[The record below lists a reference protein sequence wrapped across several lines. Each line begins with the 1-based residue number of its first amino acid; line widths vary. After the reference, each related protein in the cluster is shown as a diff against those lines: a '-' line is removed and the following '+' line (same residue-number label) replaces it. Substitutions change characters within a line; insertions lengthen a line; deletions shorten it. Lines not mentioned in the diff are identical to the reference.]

1 MSQQVY
7 SFISLKH
14 KVAATTKQLATTTS
28 PIRMSRRQS
37 HHLASSHHLPVSD
50 DTNDTSQ
57 QGAVPLDQSARSV
70 FRSVLRLSMGN
81 QKDS

>member
-1 MSQQVY
+1 M
-7 SFISLKH
+7 SLKH
-14 KVAATTKQLATTTS
+14 KVAATTRQLATTTS
-28 PIRMSRRQS
+28 PIRMSRRQF
-37 HHLASSHHLPVSD
+37 HHLATSHHLPVSD

-57 QGAVPLDQSARSV
+57 HGAVVPLDQSARSV